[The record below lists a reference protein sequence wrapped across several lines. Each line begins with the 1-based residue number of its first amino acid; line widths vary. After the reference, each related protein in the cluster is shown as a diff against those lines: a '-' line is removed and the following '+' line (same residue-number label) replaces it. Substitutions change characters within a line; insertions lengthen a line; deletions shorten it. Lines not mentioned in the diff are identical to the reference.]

1 MKKLALDEKHSPRQ
15 MFVESAEVPE
25 PILPPALAMVL
36 FYFLFL
42 FNSKFMC
49 AHLFKQYI
57 SKYSKKKKK
66 NPHLHYCTFKA
77 DLRRSPYRNTH
88 S

>member
-1 MKKLALDEKHSPRQ
+1 MKKPALDEKHSPRQ

-57 SKYSKKKKK
+57 SKYSKKKKIHTSTTV
-66 NPHLHYCTFKA
+66 HLKQT
-77 DLRRSPYRNTH
+77 
-88 S
+88 